1 MPLAQ
6 PIPLRLTPNQ
16 LEWLDSWRGDALSR
30 SAAIRLLLEQSI
42 CFHRDGILPSTG
54 LLVVK

>member
-1 MPLAQ
+1 MPLAR
-6 PIPLRLTPNQ
+6 PIPLRLAPKQ
-16 LEWLDSWRGDALSR
+16 LQWLDSWRGDTLSR

-54 LLVVK
+54 SLVGK

>member
-6 PIPLRLTPNQ
+6 PIPLRLAPKQ
-16 LEWLDSWRGDALSR
+16 LQWLDSWRGDTLSR

-42 CFHRDGILPSTG
+42 RFHRDGILPSTG
-54 LLVVK
+54 SLVIK